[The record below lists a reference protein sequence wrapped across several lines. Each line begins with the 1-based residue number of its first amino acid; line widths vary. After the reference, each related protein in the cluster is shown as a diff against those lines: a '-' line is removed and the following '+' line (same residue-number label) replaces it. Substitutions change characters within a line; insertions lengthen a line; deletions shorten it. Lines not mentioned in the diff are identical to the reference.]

1 MSLTI
6 SCHGTHVRPI
16 HDILVLL
23 TKGLDVAFAEV
34 EDLLPQHSA
43 VLMAGSLLNGEMQQH
58 HAPDEPKADQE
69 KPQLLG

>member
-6 SCHGTHVRPI
+6 SCHGTHVRAV
-16 HDILVLL
+16 HDTLVLL

-43 VLMAGSLLNGEMQQH
+43 VLMAGSLLDGEMQQH

-69 KPQLLG
+69 EPQLLG